1 MKRRRPR
8 SFEQQRCGRLSGE
21 TSRSA
26 GHAGGH
32 PEGHR
37 DVCDDIR
44 DGFRVLQD
52 SDWASTG
59 TQNFHVTRTYA
70 FGWGNSHIELLATV
84 DYRKSIF
91 LVALAICL
99 VRMAYS

>member
-8 SFEQQRCGRLSGE
+8 SFEQQRHGRLSGE

-37 DVCDDIR
+37 DVRDDIR
-44 DGFRVLQD
+44 DGCGVLQD
-52 SDWASTG
+52 SDWLRPAHGLST
-59 TQNFHVTRTYA
+59 
-70 FGWGNSHIELLATV
+70 
-84 DYRKSIF
+84 
-91 LVALAICL
+91 
-99 VRMAYS
+99 